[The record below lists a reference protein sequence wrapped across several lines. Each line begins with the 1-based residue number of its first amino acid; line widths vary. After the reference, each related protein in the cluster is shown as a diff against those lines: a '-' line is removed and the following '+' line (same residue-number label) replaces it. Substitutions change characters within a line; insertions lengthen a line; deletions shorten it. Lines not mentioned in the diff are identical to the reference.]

1 MGAGRWLSGASGLNT
16 AGRGEKMDGRR
27 RPNTMRRRLSAV
39 RLVESLALGGWSFSF
54 SVMMQGGIVQLN
66 CLRKRFK
73 FQTPHGAGGEV
84 FLGNKE
90 RRVTLVCWAK
100 RENKKRGG
108 RPGLGCLGLVGQRST
123 LKCAKKGPDPDPP
136 RGAIGKARSRV
147 TGRSERAEVIVKIDL
162 RYPSN
167 PARRPW

>member
-1 MGAGRWLSGASGLNT
+1 MGAGRWLSGASGLKT
-16 AGRGEKMDGRR
+16 AGRGEKRDGRR

-39 RLVESLALGGWSFSF
+39 RLVESLALGGWRFFF
-54 SVMMQGGIVQLN
+54 SVMIQGRIVQLN
-66 CLRKRFK
+66 CFAKM
-73 FQTPHGAGGEV
+73 FQTSHGAGGEV

-90 RRVTLVCWAK
+90 GRVTLVCWAK

-108 RPGLGCLGLVGQRST
+108 RPGLGCLGRVGQRST
-123 LKCAKKGPDPDPP
+123 LKCAKGPDPDPP

-147 TGRSERAEVIVKIDL
+147 TGCSERAEVIVKIDL